1 MNSAT
6 MMAVFL
12 VLMLLR
18 VPVCAAM
25 GIGALVGLAMMG
37 LPLPTLAR
45 YMVEEVRAVTL
56 LAIPFFV
63 LAAAVMNAFGVTR
76 RIFDFANHLVGW
88 MRGGLAQVAI
98 VSNVVF
104 AGISGSALAD
114 IAGLGS
120 MIVNAM
126 TRHGYRLEFAAGV
139 TVAAS
144 MVAPIIPPS
153 IMFIIYA
160 VMMHVSIGQL
170 FVAGILPGLMIGGVL
185 MLTVWLIAFFRRDA
199 FPAPQRSSWGALG
212 RSALVG
218 APAILSPAIILAGMV
233 GGIATPTEAGV
244 LAVLYALLLGA
255 LYGEITPRRLA
266 EALIGSVRTTAMIM
280 YLTGVGAAMAFVL
293 VSDQVAEA
301 LTRQLLALT
310 DQTWLLLLL
319 INLILLV
326 LGAVLETVPAMLIAI
341 PILGP
346 AAVSFGVDPLQF
358 GVILCLNLIIG
369 IMTPPIGLGL
379 FAICAITGLK
389 IERAIVACMIFMP
402 TLLVAL
408 LLVTYVPALSTWL
421 PGVMFKP

>member
-199 FPAPQRSSWGALG
+199 FPAPQRSSWRALG

-310 DQTWLLLLL
+310 DQTWLLLLI

-408 LLVTYVPALSTWL
+408 LLVTYVPGLSTWL